1 MGKCNKTN
9 HFEFELKEQLSDV
22 HNITIIGVNTVT
34 NKSIQHMKAEVKRKP
49 GSYFVYSLQVT
60 HMTLHSDAMTT
71 LRKLFFYDF
80 EKI

>member
-49 GSYFVYSLQVT
+49 GSYFVDVLTLPSADHHIQFTSDT
-60 HMTLHSDAMTT
+60 HDIAL
-71 LRKLFFYDF
+71 
-80 EKI
+80 